1 MKCPYCGQET
11 PDDSTFCAECGER
24 LDDMPLD
31 PSLDFPEDPEEQKP
45 RGKKKTPLLIA
56 AAAAVLVL
64 AIAGAVFFFT
74 RTPGDGSSKGGQTAK
89 TEDAAENDTEAEDG
103 ADPETEEKPDPSD
116 ADFNLTTGGQLRLE
130 GYVRSA
136 AGNQKLLRWD
146 DGLSFYGRNSDGTEI
161 LLEDI
166 DRASIDDSLL
176 PEGMLD
182 ELSSNQKIR
191 VDGQMY
197 IDSNELYIMPYEIS
211 DGDGKDLIAAY
222 ENRQSESGDDS
233 SSTDVSAA
241 DSGYI
246 LPQSS
251 ARLLTE
257 RDLSGLSLR
266 EINYAKNEI
275 YARHGRMFNSR
286 ELQDYFNSRSWYSGT
301 VSPEDFSESVLSDV
315 EKQNAQFLSSAEFSM
330 DPNGYQLDAN

>member
-1 MKCPYCGQET
+1 MKCPYCSQET
-11 PDDSTFCAECGER
+11 PDDSTFCAECGEK
-24 LDDMPLD
+24 LNDTPLD
-31 PSLDFPEDPEEQKP
+31 PSLDFPEDPDEQKA
-45 RGKKKTPLLIA
+45 RKKKKTPLLIA

-64 AIAGAVFFFT
+64 AVAGAVFFFI
-74 RTPGDGSSKGGQTAK
+74 RTPGDDSSKDGQTAK
-89 TEDAAENDTEAEDG
+89 TEDAAEHDTETGDEAES
-103 ADPETEEKPDPSD
+103 ETEAPADPSD

-146 DGLSFYGRNSDGTEI
+146 DGFSFYGRNSDGTEV

-176 PEGMLD
+176 PDGMLD
-182 ELSSNQKIR
+182 ELSSNQKVR
-191 VDGQMY
+191 VDGQLY
-197 IDSNELYIMPYEIS
+197 IDSGELYIMPYEIF
-211 DGDGKDLIAAY
+211 DGDGKDLITAY
-222 ENRQSESGDDS
+222 EKSQMEAEDDS
-233 SSTDVSAA
+233 ASSSISA
-241 DSGYI
+241 SGGYI

-257 RDLSGLSLR
+257 KDLSGLSLK

-275 YARHGRMFNSR
+275 YARHGRMFRSR
-286 ELQDYFNSRSWYSGT
+286 ELQDYFNSQSWYSGT

>member
-11 PDDSTFCAECGER
+11 PDASTFCAECGER

-45 RGKKKTPLLIA
+45 RGKKKMPLLIA

-74 RTPGDGSSKGGQTAK
+74 RTPRDSSSKGGQTAK

-211 DGDGKDLIAAY
+211 DRDGKDLITAY
-222 ENRQSESGDDS
+222 EKSQMGSEDDS
-233 SSTDVSAA
+233 ASSSISA
-241 DSGYI
+241 SGGYI

-251 ARLLTE
+251 TRLLTE
-257 RDLSGLSLR
+257 KDLSGLSLK

-275 YARHGRMFNSR
+275 YARHGRMFHSR
-286 ELQDYFNSRSWYSGT
+286 ELQDYFNGQSWYSGT

>member
-31 PSLDFPEDPEEQKP
+31 PSLDLPEDPDERKP
-45 RGKKKTPLLIA
+45 RRKKKTPLLIA
-56 AAAAVLVL
+56 AGAAFLVL
-64 AIAGAVFFFT
+64 AISGAVFFSV
-74 RTPGDGSSKGGQTAK
+74 RTPEKDSSGGQTA
-89 TEDAAENDTEAEDG
+89 EAEKPAGDDTEAEDG
-103 ADPETEEKPDPSD
+103 AAPETEEDIDPSD
-116 ADFNLTTGGQLRLE
+116 ADFNLTTGGQLRLD
-130 GYVRSA
+130 GYIRSA

-146 DGLSFYGRNSDGTEI
+146 DGLSFYGRNPDGTEI

-166 DRASIDDSLL
+166 DSASIDDSLL
-176 PEGMLD
+176 PDGMLD
-182 ELSSNQKIR
+182 ELSSNQKVR

-197 IDSNELYIMPYEIS
+197 IDSGELYIMPYEIS
-211 DGDGKDLIAAY
+211 DGDGRDLIAAY
-222 ENRQSESGDDS
+222 EKSQSEPEDDS
-233 SSTDVSAA
+233 SSTDTAA
-241 DSGYI
+241 GGYI

-257 RDLSGLSLR
+257 SDLSGLSLQ
-266 EINYAKNEI
+266 EVNYAKNEI

-286 ELQDYFNSRSWYSGT
+286 ELQDYFNSQSWYSGT
-301 VSPEDFSESVLSDV
+301 VSPEAFSESVLSDV
-315 EKQNAQFLSSAEFSM
+315 EKQNAQFLSNAEYAM

>member
-45 RGKKKTPLLIA
+45 RGKEKTPLLIA
-56 AAAAVLVL
+56 A
-64 AIAGAVFFFT
+64 
-74 RTPGDGSSKGGQTAK
+74 
-89 TEDAAENDTEAEDG
+89 
-103 ADPETEEKPDPSD
+103 
-116 ADFNLTTGGQLRLE
+116 
-130 GYVRSA
+130 
-136 AGNQKLLRWD
+136 
-146 DGLSFYGRNSDGTEI
+146 
-161 LLEDI
+161 
-166 DRASIDDSLL
+166 
-176 PEGMLD
+176 
-182 ELSSNQKIR
+182 
-191 VDGQMY
+191 
-197 IDSNELYIMPYEIS
+197 YES
-211 DGDGKDLIAAY
+211 
-222 ENRQSESGDDS
+222 RQSKSGDDS

-286 ELQDYFNSRSWYSGT
+286 ELQDYFNSQSWYSGA